1 MFLQELSKYEEIIKT
16 KDMELFCFGF
26 FLKNLDKWG
35 HNFLFTGKHLL
46 SVDL

>member
-16 KDMELFCFGF
+16 KDMEVF
-26 FLKNLDKWG
+26 FFIKNLDKWE
-35 HNFLFTGKHLL
+35 HNFLFIGKHLL